1 MHKIIALGFH
11 HYKRV
16 AAHHRPFAIRIA
28 LQRLTL
34 ARRTPFRAWAVVA
47 FVPGRRVIGAVPALL
62 DAAGHTHVI
71 YLAHTRGVI
80 AMVHEILAPRGA
92 IADLRSRTLVAQHP
106 RGMRIIPAHE

>member
-16 AAHHRPFAIRIA
+16 AAHHRPFTIRIA

-47 FVPGRRVIGAVPALL
+47 FVPGSGVIRAVPTLL
-62 DAAGHTHVI
+62 DTAGHAHVI
-71 YLAHTRGVI
+71 YLAHARSVI
-80 AMVHEILAPRGA
+80 AVIHEILTPRGA
-92 IADLRSRTLVAQHP
+92 IADLRSRTLVAQQP
-106 RGMRIIPAHE
+106 RGVRIIPAHE